1 MDYQNQYIPLKELNK
16 PREKEDEKTKKVS
29 KYKTFLANCLKNPLM
44 IDFSKDSRSS
54 FSVLPREY
62 KRYRP
67 DQKD

>member
-16 PREKEDEKTKKVS
+16 PREKEVEKDKKVS
-29 KYKTFLANCLKNPLM
+29 KYRTFLENCLKNPLM

-54 FSVLPREY
+54 FTVLPREY

-67 DQKD
+67 ESKG